1 MTEQDAI
8 INEQANTIAM
18 LRAVVERTITPTGDG
33 PIPLYL
39 LATCAV
45 LTDVYNNEPEAANFL
60 GLGWTWTDGEREEH
74 YSVTIQRTDGETP
87 AALAVR
93 MRRENAA
100 LRAEIEAL
108 KAAK

>member
-1 MTEQDAI
+1 MTEQEAI

-33 PIPLYL
+33 PIPTYL
-39 LATCAV
+39 LAAYAV
-45 LTDVYNNEPEAANFL
+45 LTDVYHYKPEAQNFL
-60 GLGWTWTDGEREEH
+60 GLGWTWTDGEQEEH
-74 YSVTIQRTDGETP
+74 YSVTIQRTGGETP
-87 AALAVR
+87 AAMAVR
-93 MRRENAA
+93 MKRENAA